1 MSRNENFAVVLDTFH
16 DRRNGF
22 YFQTNP
28 LSAIRDQAITDEG
41 NQNQDWNTIW
51 DVRSARFE
59 QGWTLEMVIPFKSLR
74 YAGSGPQTWGINLRR
89 IVMWKNET
97 TFISAVDAAYG
108 NPGIYRF
115 SDAGTLVGLETPAQS
130 MNLEI
135 KPYAIST
142 LATDNAAAEPY
153 KNDPDGNAGLDVK
166 YGLTRSLIADF
177 TLNPDFSQVEDDV
190 QQVNLTRFS
199 LFYPEK
205 REFFLEGQGIF
216 AFGSLPR
223 VGGGEGGTG
232 GGDELPVMFFS
243 RRIGLQNNFTV
254 PVRGGGR
261 VTGKAGTFSLGILN
275 VQTGDKAEARAE
287 ATNFTVVRVK
297 RDILR
302 RSMIGLIATHR
313 APDLVNNGGNTVLG
327 FDANILR
334 GESLSFSNYYARSRT
349 PGLDGNDTSW
359 RTQVDYNSDRY
370 GASAEHMRVGEDFNP
385 EVGFLRREDF
395 RRSFASARFSPR
407 PKNIRGIRKFTWAG
421 QYEYYTN
428 SDASVVEN
436 KDGSVEF
443 RIDLENSDVFTTRYL
458 RSYEYLDAPFRI
470 APGVIIPVGSYD
482 WARGQVTYNLGS
494 QRRISGGIITS
505 FGSFYDGALTELT
518 YNGRIEVTPRI
529 AVEPN
534 LTLNWVQLPVGDFK
548 TRLVSTR
555 LIFARSARSVFSSL
569 VQFNADAHTL
579 TSNFRYR
586 WEYRPGSELF
596 VVYSDGHDTSTW
608 GSSEGLVNRSFAVK
622 MTRLFR
628 L

>member
-1 MSRNENFAVVLDTFH
+1 
-16 DRRNGF
+16 
-22 YFQTNP
+22 
-28 LSAIRDQAITDEG
+28 
-41 NQNQDWNTIW
+41 
-51 DVRSARFE
+51 
-59 QGWTLEMVIPFKSLR
+59 
-74 YAGSGPQTWGINLRR
+74 
-89 IVMWKNET
+89 
-97 TFISAVDAAYG
+97 
-108 NPGIYRF
+108 
-115 SDAGTLVGLETPAQS
+115 
-130 MNLEI
+130 
-135 KPYAIST
+135 
-142 LATDNAAAEPY
+142 
-153 KNDPDGNAGLDVK
+153 
-166 YGLTRSLIADF
+166 
-177 TLNPDFSQVEDDV
+177 
-190 QQVNLTRFS
+190 
-199 LFYPEK
+199 
-205 REFFLEGQGIF
+205 
-216 AFGSLPR
+216 
-223 VGGGEGGTG
+223 
-232 GGDELPVMFFS
+232 
-243 RRIGLQNNFTV
+243 
-254 PVRGGGR
+254 
-261 VTGKAGTFSLGILN
+261 
-275 VQTGDKAEARAE
+275 
-287 ATNFTVVRVK
+287 
-297 RDILR
+297 
-302 RSMIGLIATHR
+302 
-313 APDLVNNGGNTVLG
+313 
-327 FDANILR
+327 
-334 GESLSFSNYYARSRT
+334 
-349 PGLDGNDTSW
+349 
-359 RTQVDYNSDRY
+359 
-370 GASAEHMRVGEDFNP
+370 MRVGEDFNP

-505 FGSFYDGALTELT
+505 FGSFYDGARTELT